1 MPLSRPL
8 IRFSGKGL
16 LHLKLL
22 IIPISG
28 NGWSCMDINR
38 ITSRR
43 NTLIVEAVK
52 LLSDTTYRKQSNLIA
67 AEGTKLLFDALASGA
82 EVEFAVATE
91 DIGSELE
98 GSRINRLAVV
108 PEQLFKSISTQK
120 TPQGVVFFAVR
131 PAAHEKLEYGSY
143 VVLDGVQD
151 PGNVG
156 TVIRTAAAFGISGV
170 IVCGSS
176 ADPFGPK
183 AVRASMGAVFRE
195 AVCIME
201 YNELVENLNKLGV
214 PLVAAMPSGNA
225 SDIRELGIHPA
236 AVVVG
241 SEGSGVSR
249 VLLEK
254 CSAAVAIPMV
264 QGTESLNAAVAA
276 SILIWELSGRK
287 L

>member
-1 MPLSRPL
+1 
-8 IRFSGKGL
+8 
-16 LHLKLL
+16 
-22 IIPISG
+22 
-28 NGWSCMDINR
+28 MDINR

-43 NTLIVEAVK
+43 NPLIVEAVK
-52 LLSDTTYRKQSNLIA
+52 LLSDTAYRKQSNLIA
-67 AEGTKLLFDALASGA
+67 AEGTKLLFDAMSSGA

-91 DIGSELE
+91 DIWTGLE
-98 GSRINRLAVV
+98 GSGIKRLAVV
-108 PEQLFKSISTQK
+108 PGQLFKSISTQK
-120 TPQGVVFFAVR
+120 TPQGVIFFAGR
-131 PAAHEKLEYGSY
+131 PTVPEKLEYGSY

-156 TVIRTAAAFGISGV
+156 TVIRTAAAFGIHGV

-195 AVCIME
+195 AVYQME
-201 YNELVENLNKLGV
+201 YDELFENLNKLGI
-214 PLVAAMPSGNA
+214 PLIAAMPSGNA
-225 SDIRELGIHPA
+225 SDIRELGTLPA

-254 CSAAVAIPMV
+254 CLAAVTIPMV

-276 SILIWELSGRK
+276 SILIWEISGRK